1 MSSSPVFVESEP
13 RAATARFT
21 PDTVHLWRIRYA
33 RSMGRAPLLDLLG
46 AYLGVPA
53 SAVELEHDAR
63 GKPHLLES
71 PGSGGAALQFNWSHS
86 GDYALIALA
95 RDVAPGVDIERL
107 AKQPR
112 ASEIA
117 ERYFGAA
124 EADALAT
131 LAPSARNHA
140 FIGLWCA
147 KEAVLKAAGAGL
159 SFGLGRVVFE
169 PRDAGNWSLAGTDP
183 TLGRPEEWALHGLE
197 PVAGY
202 RGALAWRGGDRT
214 IMALRPPDGETS
226 SGT

>member
-1 MSSSPVFVESEP
+1 MPPAQAFVESDP
-13 RAATARFT
+13 RAAASRIDPGTI
-21 PDTVHLWRIRYA
+21 HLWRIPYA
-33 RSMGRAPLLDLLG
+33 RPLGRTPLLNLLG

-71 PGSGGAALQFNWSHS
+71 HRSGEAALQFNWSHS

-95 RDVAPGVDIERL
+95 WGVAPGVDIERL

-117 ERYFGAA
+117 ERYFDPA
-124 EADALAT
+124 EADALAG
-131 LAPSARNHA
+131 LAPPARNHA

-159 SFGLGRVVFE
+159 SFGLARVVFRPCGE
-169 PRDAGNWSLAGTDP
+169 GDWGLARTHPDLGHVDEWRLEGLDP
-183 TLGRPEEWALHGLE
+183 AT
-197 PVAGY
+197 GY
-202 RGALAWRGGDRT
+202 RGALAWRGDDRT
-214 IMALRPPDGETS
+214 IVALRPPSAEVV
-226 SGT
+226 SGD